1 MSNQIV
7 KALKKYSRGL
17 GDWVKPVESSIRIHL
32 DEVNR
37 IFVGF
42 LFDRQ
47 VPAKLAWEAAGV
59 FTELI
64 AAEDHIFWEAMQ
76 YIEKERLVGF
86 MRYGWAGYSF
96 HRYPTKMA
104 NHLKGCAKIINSKYD
119 GDPRNI
125 WNSTNDLIT
134 VRNRFEEL
142 PGFGRALSRMSVLIL
157 VRNYGKLGGKNSLNK
172 LDVKPDVLLK
182 RVFRRA
188 GLVPNNARFEDYLR
202 AARKLAPNFP
212 AELDAPAWDIGGR
225 YCKPK
230 NPLCDCCP
238 LNEHCPK
245 VGV

>member
-96 HRYPTKMA
+96 HRYPTNGKS
-104 NHLKGCAKIINSKYD
+104 L
-119 GDPRNI
+119 
-125 WNSTNDLIT
+125 
-134 VRNRFEEL
+134 E
-142 PGFGRALSRMSVLIL
+142 RM
-157 VRNYGKLGGKNSLNK
+157 
-172 LDVKPDVLLK
+172 
-182 RVFRRA
+182 
-188 GLVPNNARFEDYLR
+188 
-202 AARKLAPNFP
+202 
-212 AELDAPAWDIGGR
+212 
-225 YCKPK
+225 CKD
-230 NPLCDCCP
+230 NQL
-238 LNEHCPK
+238 
-245 VGV
+245 